1 MNHETDV
8 LIIGAGLS
16 GSIAALELAK
26 SGLEITLIA
35 SSKTLSGA
43 NSYLAQGGISY
54 RAKEEQGQTEDFKKD
69 ILKAGD
75 ALCFEKAVDQIVELG
90 PSYVEEILIN
100 HLKVPFNQ
108 DQDKKLSRTLE
119 AAHSHPR
126 ILYYQDQTGR
136 AIMRSVFDAVK
147 KHPAICVKFSH
158 TAIDLIPFSP
168 HSKRE
173 KKSDQPS
180 TCIGA
185 YLFDQERRAVDRYFA
200 KETILA
206 TGGVGELFL
215 HTTNTEETR
224 GDGIAMAFRA
234 GVKLM
239 NIEYVQFHPTS
250 LYPSRFLL
258 SEALRGEGGRVLSQ
272 DFKPLVSKVHP
283 QVNLAT
289 RDLLSC
295 EIFKEMMRIGK
306 PHLWLDISFKGEPF
320 LKNRFPHIYAHCKKR
335 GFDLSK
341 EPLPIVPAAHYL
353 CGGIAVDLK
362 GKTTMHHLRAI
373 GEVSCTGV
381 HGANR
386 LASTSLLEALVWAKT
401 ASADIAHF
409 WAKEKP
415 CFSEDVKEL
424 QQGRGESIDPSFI
437 QKSWATIKQT
447 MWSDVGLIRN
457 LKCLKR
463 GTRVLKKLKLEID
476 PLYSNSQL
484 TKELIDL
491 RNGCEAAS
499 LIAERALRNRSSR
512 GCHFIE
518 N

>member
-16 GSIAALELAK
+16 GSLAALELAR
-26 SGLEITLIA
+26 SGLQITLIA

-54 RAKEEQGQTEDFKKD
+54 QAKKKQRERENFKKD
-69 ILKAGD
+69 ILKAGGT
-75 ALCFEKAVDQIVELG
+75 LCFEKAVDQIVKLG

-100 HLKVPFNQ
+100 RLKVPFNQ
-108 DQDKKLSRTLE
+108 DQDKKLLRTLE

-126 ILYYQDQTGR
+126 ILYHQDQTGK
-136 AIMRSVFDAVK
+136 AIMTSLFDAVK

-158 TAIDLIPFSP
+158 TAIDLITLSS
-168 HSKRE
+168 HSKR
-173 KKSDQPS
+173 DS
-180 TCIGA
+180 TCVGA
-185 YLFDQERRAVDRYFA
+185 YLFDQERRGVDRYFA

-215 HTTNTEETR
+215 HTTNTSEAR
-224 GDGIAMAFRA
+224 GDGIAIASRA
-234 GVKLM
+234 GVKVV

-272 DFKPLVSKVHP
+272 DFKPLVSKGHP

-289 RDLLSC
+289 RDFLSC
-295 EIFKEMMRIGK
+295 EIFKEMIRIGK
-306 PHLWLDISFKGEPF
+306 PHLWLDISFKEEPF
-320 LKNRFPHIYAHCKKR
+320 LKDRFPHIYAHCKKQ

-353 CGGIAVDLK
+353 CGGIAVDLT

-401 ASADIAHF
+401 ASADIVRF
-409 WAKEKP
+409 WTKKKP
-415 CFSEDVKEL
+415 CFSDVEEL
-424 QQGRGESIDPSFI
+424 QQRRGEGVDPSFI
-437 QKSWATIKQT
+437 QKSWSIIKQT
-447 MWSDVGLIRN
+447 MWSNVGLIRN
-457 LKCLKR
+457 SKCLER
-463 GTRVLKKLKLEID
+463 GARVLKQLKWEIGFR
-476 PLYSNSQL
+476 YSNAQL

-491 RNGCEAAS
+491 RNGCESAC
-499 LIAERALRNRSSR
+499 LIAERAFKNRSSR
-512 GCHFIE
+512 GCHFVE
-518 N
+518 D